1 MLHCLLQ
8 LLRVSIDLLKLLNT
22 VLSQLVQLLHQLY
35 IVSEN
40 LRLEAFTLQYL
51 L

>member
-8 LLRVSIDLLKLLNT
+8 LLRVPIDLLELFNT